1 MEEESKAAEQATGGE
16 PHGEGLGGA
25 PEIDWKAEARK
36 WEARAKANSAANDQ
50 LEALKTQSA
59 ADVADAVKRAEE
71 AEAKAAKLEAAAQR
85 ERAVSAVAAETGVSA
100 AVLGR
105 MAGETEEEIRANA
118 QVVRS
123 AMPVYPTTRDAGG
136 ASAPAVTRDSILQ
149 IRNERERL
157 RAIAEHADLF

>member
-1 MEEESKAAEQATGGE
+1 M
-16 PHGEGLGGA
+16 
-25 PEIDWKAEARK
+25 
-36 WEARAKANSAANDQ
+36 
-50 LEALKTQSA
+50 
-59 ADVADAVKRAEE
+59 KRAEE

>member
-71 AEAKAAKLEAAAQR
+71 AEAKAA
-85 ERAVSAVAAETGVSA
+85 
-100 AVLGR
+100 
-105 MAGETEEEIRANA
+105 
-118 QVVRS
+118 
-123 AMPVYPTTRDAGG
+123 
-136 ASAPAVTRDSILQ
+136 
-149 IRNERERL
+149 RL
-157 RAIAEHADLF
+157 DDLYRRFGHAC